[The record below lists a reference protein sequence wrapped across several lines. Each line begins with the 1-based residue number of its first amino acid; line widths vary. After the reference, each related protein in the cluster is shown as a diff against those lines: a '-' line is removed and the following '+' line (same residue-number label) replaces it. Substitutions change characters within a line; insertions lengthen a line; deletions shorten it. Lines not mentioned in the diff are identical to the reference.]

1 MAHLI
6 IDDLEEDV
14 ELDMEAMRAIAGGS
28 SGGRTPG
35 GRGAKLPLARLEES
49 KLIAGLLKTR
59 DLRSAVVS
67 DR

>member
-14 ELDMEAMRAIAGGS
+14 ELDMEAMRAVSGGS
-28 SGGRTPG
+28 SGGRLLG
-35 GRGAKLPLARLEES
+35 GGSGQTRMARLEES
-49 KLIAGLLKTR
+49 KLIAGLIKTR
-59 DLRSAVVS
+59 DLRSDLLN